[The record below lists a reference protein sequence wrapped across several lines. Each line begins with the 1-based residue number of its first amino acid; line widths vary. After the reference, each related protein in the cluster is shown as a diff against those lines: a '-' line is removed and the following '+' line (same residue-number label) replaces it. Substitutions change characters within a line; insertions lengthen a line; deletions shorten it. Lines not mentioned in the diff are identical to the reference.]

1 MAKAKLG
8 QIVPREYRRLSGGLV
23 ASIELASRSIRAPRP
38 LAAGNRISAP
48 DQSHADHGS
57 RRHASAWL
65 LTMRAR
71 AIVTAASSRGAA
83 TGSRERAPDDRLR
96 AVSRDR
102 RVSRALCDCPA
113 AAGRGRMAL
122 LHYPA
127 EGDRPRIGER
137 RMIVK
142 ATNLRGPHGAID
154 RGHRF
159 AKLVAD
165 PQWAAAHRT
174 TSLRANGSAQSA
186 AR

>member
-8 QIVPREYRRLSGGLV
+8 QITPRECRRVSGGLV
-23 ASIELASRSIRAPRP
+23 ASIELASRSVRAPRP

-71 AIVTAASSRGAA
+71 AKSDGLIPRRLPGRANARPMTGSAPSRGIAA
-83 TGSRERAPDDRLR
+83 LAGPYAI
-96 AVSRDR
+96 
-102 RVSRALCDCPA
+102 ALPL
-113 AAGRGRMAL
+113 AGRGRMAL

-127 EGDRPRIGER
+127 EGDCPRIGER

-154 RGHRF
+154 RAHRF

-165 PQWAAAHRT
+165 PQRAAAHRT
-174 TSLRANGSAQSA
+174 RSLRANGSAQSA